1 MPKNELTD
9 MEITEISLVDEPAND
24 DARVVIVKAKS
35 GFKLCDDCKD
45 PKGCMAKG
53 KCGVEKSMDA
63 DEDDME
69 DDDDMEEMD
78 GMNGKGK
85 MKKSAKPISAA
96 KVAGAILTAITE
108 LSPQI
113 VEKAL
118 AEGFSADS
126 EAADMAEEIIKET
139 VMDITQLSKA
149 LEEAEAKME
158 TLEKRASDAE
168 AALKEANDTI
178 AKAKAPE
185 ESAEPSEEEVLKS
198 LPEAIRKRLEKAK
211 EDEATIAK
219 MAAEA
224 EEKEAIEKVR
234 AMKVA
239 EPEKVG
245 PMLLRVAKG
254 KSTAEDAK
262 AIETLLKQHAA
273 ISAVSPLFKSIGS
286 AAAVEGDPEELL
298 KAKAAEIQKASDGK
312 LTSAQAYDEAL
323 KQNPSLYDAYIAKR
337 RAPAA

>member
-24 DARVVIVKAKS
+24 DARVVIVKAKA
-35 GFKLCDDCKD
+35 KPADEEDD
-45 PKGCMAKG
+45 PNEA
-53 KCGVEKSMDA
+53 EPDA
-63 DEDDME
+63 DEDDAKAKP
-69 DDDDMEEMD
+69 
-78 GMNGKGK
+78 KGK
-85 MKKSAKPISAA
+85 MKKSAGPLSAA
-96 KVAGAILTAITE
+96 KVAGAILSAITE

-118 AEGFSADS
+118 AEGFSAEP
-126 EAADMAEEIIKET
+126 EAAAMAEEIIMET

-158 TLEKRASDAE
+158 TLEKRATDAE
-168 AALKEANDTI
+168 AALKLANENI
-178 AKAKAPE
+178 AKSAAKPE
-185 ESAEPSEEEVLKS
+185 EPNEEEVLKS

-224 EEKEAIEKVR
+224 EEKAAIAKAREL
-234 AMKVA
+234 KVA
-239 EPEKVG
+239 DPDKVG
-245 PMLLRVAKG
+245 PLLLRVEKG
-254 KSTAEDAK
+254 KTTPEDAK
-262 AIETLLKQHAA
+262 VIETLLKQHAA

-286 AAAVEGDPEELL
+286 AAAVEGDPEEIL
-298 KAKAAEIQKASDGK
+298 KAKATEIQKASEGK
-312 LTSAQAYDEAL
+312 MTFAQAYDEAL
-323 KQNPSLYDAYIAKR
+323 KQNPSVYDAYIAKR

>member
-1 MPKNELTD
+1 MANELTD

-35 GFKLCDDCKD
+35 GFKPCDDCKD

-53 KCGVEKSMDA
+53 KCAVMKSMDG
-63 DEDDME
+63 DEDDMDE
-69 DDDDMEEMD
+69 EDDMEEA
-78 GMNGKGK
+78 KGR
-85 MKKSAKPISAA
+85 MKKSAAPISPA

-126 EAADMAEEIIKET
+126 DAAGMAEEIIKET
-139 VMDITQLSKA
+139 IMDMTTLSKA

-158 TLEKRASDAE
+158 ALEKRASNAE
-168 AALKEANDTI
+168 TALKEANDTI
-178 AKAKAPE
+178 AKAKAAEPA
-185 ESAEPSEEEVLKS
+185 AEPSEEEVLKS

-219 MAAEA
+219 MAADA
-224 EEKEAIEKVR
+224 EEKEAVEKAR
-234 AMKVA
+234 SMKVA
-239 EPEKVG
+239 QPEKVG
-245 PMLLRVAKG
+245 PMLLRIAKG
-254 KSTAEDAK
+254 KSTADDAK
-262 AIETLLKQHAA
+262 VIEAILKQNAA
-273 ISAVSPLFKSIGS
+273 IIEKAPIFKSIGT
-286 AAAVEGDPEELL
+286 AAAVEGDPEEIL
-298 KAKAAEIQKASDGK
+298 KAKAAEIQNASEGRM
-312 LTSAQAYDEAL
+312 SFAQAYDEAL
-323 KQNPSLYDAYIAKR
+323 KRNPSIYDAYIAKR

>member
-35 GFKLCDDCKD
+35 GFKPCDDCKD

-53 KCGVEKSMDA
+53 KCGIEKSMDEDEDDM

-69 DDDDMEEMD
+69 EKA
-78 GMNGKGK
+78 KGK
-85 MKKSAKPISAA
+85 MKKSAAPISAA

-118 AEGFSADS
+118 AEGFSAQS

-139 VMDITQLSKA
+139 IMDITQLSKA
-149 LEEAEAKME
+149 LEDAEAKME
-158 TLEKRASDAE
+158 ALEKRASDAE

-178 AKAKAPE
+178 AKAKPADD
-185 ESAEPSEEEVLKS
+185 AEPVQSEEDILKS

-224 EEKEAIEKVR
+224 EEKEAVEKAR
-234 AMKVA
+234 ALKVP

-262 AIETLLKQHAA
+262 IIETLLKQHAA

-286 AAAVEGDPEELL
+286 AAAVEGDPEEVL
-298 KAKAAEIQKASDGK
+298 KAKATEIQKGSDGK
-312 LTSAQAYDEAL
+312 LTYAQAYDEAL
-323 KQNPSLYDAYIAKR
+323 KQNPAVYDAYIAKR
-337 RAPAA
+337 RASAA

>member
-35 GFKLCDDCKD
+35 M
-45 PKGCMAKG
+45 PKGEEADPN
-53 KCGVEKSMDA
+53 EAEPDA
-63 DEDDME
+63 DEDD
-69 DDDDMEEMD
+69 EEEAAEAKPK
-78 GMNGKGK
+78 GKGK
-85 MKKSAKPISAA
+85 VKKSAPLSAA
-96 KVAGAILTAITE
+96 RVAGAILVAINE

-139 VMDITQLSKA
+139 IMDITQLSKA

-158 TLEKRASDAE
+158 ALEKRASDAE
-168 AALKEANDTI
+168 TALKDANDTI
-178 AKAKAPE
+178 AKAKAEATPE
-185 ESAEPSEEEVLKS
+185 EPNEEEVLKS

-224 EEKEAIEKVR
+224 EEKAAIAKAR
-234 AMKVA
+234 DLKVA

-245 PMLLRVAKG
+245 PLLLRVAKG
-254 KSTAEDAK
+254 KTTEDDAK
-262 AIETLLKQHAA
+262 VIETMLRQHAA

-286 AAAVEGDPEELL
+286 AAAVEGDPEEIL
-298 KAKAAEIQKASDGK
+298 KSKALEIQNGNPK
-312 LTSAQAYDEAL
+312 LTFAQAYDEAL
-323 KQNPSLYDAYIAKR
+323 KQNPTVYDAYIAKR
-337 RAPAA
+337 RAPAV

>member
-35 GFKLCDDCKD
+35 GFKPCADCKD
-45 PKGCMAKG
+45 PEMCKSKGGCAM
-53 KCGVEKSMDA
+53 EKSMDG
-63 DEDDME
+63 DPDDMGG
-69 DDDDMEEMD
+69 DSDPEEKD
-78 GMNGKGK
+78 GKGK
-85 MKKSAKPISAA
+85 MKKSAGPISAA
-96 KVAGAILTAITE
+96 KVAGAILTAINE

-118 AEGFSADS
+118 AEGFSANS

-139 VMDITQLSKA
+139 IMDITQLSKA

-158 TLEKRASDAE
+158 ALEKRASDAE
-168 AALKEANDTI
+168 VALKEANETI
-178 AKAKAPE
+178 AKAKSAE
-185 ESAEPSEEEVLKS
+185 EQEEPSEDEILKA

-224 EEKEAIEKVR
+224 EEKEAIEKAR
-234 AMKVA
+234 ALKVA

-245 PMLLRVAKG
+245 PMLLRIAKG
-254 KSTAEDAK
+254 KTTADDAK
-262 AIETLLKQHAA
+262 VIETMLKQHAA
-273 ISAVSPLFKSIGS
+273 ISAVSPLFKSIGT
-286 AAAVEGDPEELL
+286 AAAVEGDPEEIL
-298 KAKAAEIQKASDGK
+298 KSKAVEIQKASEGK
-312 LTSAQAYDEAL
+312 LSYVQAYDEAL

-337 RAPAA
+337 RAPAV

>member
-1 MPKNELTD
+1 MSKNELTD

-35 GFKLCDDCKD
+35 GFKPCDDCKD

-53 KCGVEKSMDA
+53 KCAVEKSMDG

-69 DDDDMEEMD
+69 GDEDMDE
-78 GMNGKGK
+78 GKGK
-85 MKKSAKPISAA
+85 MKKSAAPLSPA

-118 AEGFSADS
+118 AEGFSADN

-139 VMDITQLSKA
+139 IMDISALSKA
-149 LEEAEAKME
+149 LEDAEAKME

-178 AKAKAPE
+178 AKAKAASE
-185 ESAEPSEEEVLKS
+185 QGEPSEEEVLKS

-224 EEKEAIEKVR
+224 EEKEAVEKAR
-234 AMKVA
+234 SMKVS

-245 PMLLRVAKG
+245 PMLLRIAKG
-254 KSTAEDAK
+254 KSTTEDAK
-262 AIETLLKQHAA
+262 AIEAILKQNAA
-273 ISAVSPLFKSIGS
+273 IIEKAPIFKSIGT

-298 KAKAAEIQKASDGK
+298 KAKAAEIQKAADGK
-312 LTSAQAYDEAL
+312 KSFAQAYDEAL
-323 KQNPSLYDAYIAKR
+323 VQNPSLYDAYIAKR

>member
-1 MPKNELTD
+1 MANELTD
-9 MEITEISLVDEPAND
+9 MEITEISLVDEPANN

-35 GFKLCDDCKD
+35 GFKPCDDCKD

-53 KCGVEKSMDA
+53 KCAVTKSMDG
-63 DEDDME
+63 DEDDMDE
-69 DDDDMEEMD
+69 EDDMEEA
-78 GMNGKGK
+78 KGR
-85 MKKSAKPISAA
+85 MKKSAAPISAA

-118 AEGFSADS
+118 AEGFSANS

-139 VMDITQLSKA
+139 IMDMTTLSKA

-158 TLEKRASDAE
+158 ALEKRASDAE
-168 AALKEANDTI
+168 TALKEANDTI
-178 AKAKAPE
+178 AKAKAAEPA
-185 ESAEPSEEEVLKS
+185 AEPSEEEVLKS

-224 EEKEAIEKVR
+224 EEKEAIEKAR
-234 AMKVA
+234 SMKVS
-239 EPEKVG
+239 EPEKIG
-245 PMLLRVAKG
+245 PMLLRIAKG
-254 KSTAEDAK
+254 KSTADDAK
-262 AIETLLKQHAA
+262 AIEAILKQNAA
-273 ISAVSPLFKSIGS
+273 IIEKAPIFKSIGT
-286 AAAVEGDPEELL
+286 AAAVEGDPEEIL
-298 KAKAAEIQKASDGK
+298 KAKATEIQNASEGK
-312 LTSAQAYDEAL
+312 LTYAQAYDEAL
-323 KQNPSLYDAYIAKR
+323 KRNPSIYDAYIAKR